1 MNRFFLL
8 SIVLVAAVA
17 GFCANAQPLAGGN
30 SYRIAIPKTGIYRIN
45 RAFLTSMGIN
55 AAEIDPRRIQIF
67 SSEGGML
74 PQANSAPRSPL
85 TELAI
90 YIQGEQ
96 DGRFDA
102 EDFIL
107 FYAQGADKI
116 TADRNRRLL
125 QHEKNLYD
133 DLNYCFLV
141 IGSTNGRRISQQNP
155 APESGN
161 VITEFQ
167 EFLYYE
173 KDEFNIVNSGR
184 RWFGER
190 FDFLT
195 EHTLRFP
202 ATGWVSGTAV
212 QVQSAVMAQSAV
224 ETSFTWQLNGQELG
238 SRRMGAVP
246 ISTYARRGTIA
257 EATFNIIPTTT
268 PANNEFAVRIR
279 YDRAGN
285 NAAFGHLDYV
295 SLNFQRRLQLYD
307 NATFFRSFAAAEQRA
322 STFRIANATADLQ
335 VWDVTNFAAPQAV
348 ALRNAGNEAIF
359 SVANPQL
366 QLREYALFRME
377 GLPEPRF
384 AGVAARQNL
393 RGAAANPDLLIV
405 TAPQFLSEA
414 QRLAAFRQQ
423 NDGLAVEV
431 VTTTQIYNE
440 FASGRKDLTAIRD
453 FARLRYL
460 QPQSRLKY
468 LLLFG
473 DASYDYKDRNPNNT
487 NFVPVYE
494 SYESL
499 HPIFSFSSDDY
510 FGFFDEHEGEWEED
524 FGSVYNMEIG
534 VGRLPVKTVREAT
547 AIVDKLIHYT
557 TAAALGNW
565 RSRLVF
571 VADDGDFNIHL
582 ADSEQLSSLAQRRGR
597 NFQVQKVYIDAFPQV
612 ATPTGRRSPAARDA
626 LNQQIADGALMVNY
640 TGHGSETGW
649 ASEAVL
655 DVVQINSWTNYDRLP
670 LMITAT
676 CEFGRYDN
684 PFLTSGAEF
693 ALLNPRGGA
702 IALVTTTRPVF
713 SSTNFILNEAFYEAA
728 FTPLNGVM
736 PRLGDIQRQT
746 KNNSVN
752 GVVNRNFALLGDP
765 SMRLAYPA
773 QEIVLTN
780 APDTLKA
787 LANVTLAGEIRR
799 QGMLDANFNGT
810 LQIEVLEKEFELQT
824 LGDEDAPAVYRDR
837 PATLFRGAVS
847 VRQGRFAVQF
857 TMPKNINYAFG
868 QGRISAYAMDAA
880 RNTDAAGAWN
890 ITVGGTATTIVPD
903 NTPPQIRLFMNNEQ
917 FQNGG
922 RTRPDTELLAFLQDD
937 TGINISSMGIG
948 QDITATLDGQ
958 QVFLLNRFYRT
969 ALDDSRRG
977 SLRFPFKGLAKGEHT
992 LRVKAWDVHNNPAE
1006 AEIRFVVAEDP
1017 LRLDNTKVYP
1027 NPVTAETDQVRW
1039 QFTHNR
1045 IGADFK
1051 VTVAVYELTGRQIM
1065 QQQTDLYN
1073 VRNEQVELI
1082 WEGFDATERTLAKG
1096 IYIYRITVEA
1106 LTAEK
1111 EQAAFTG
1118 RLAVMR

>member
-1 MNRFFLL
+1 MNRICLFCLILTFA
-8 SIVLVAAVA
+8 VLPL
-17 GFCANAQPLAGGN
+17 FAQPLANGN
-30 SYRIAIPKTGIYRIN
+30 MYRIAIPKTGIYRIN
-45 RAFLTSMGIN
+45 RTLLAAMGIN
-55 AAEIDPRRIQIF
+55 VAEIDPRRIQIF

-74 PQANSAPRSPL
+74 PQANSTPRSSL
-85 TELAI
+85 TEIAI
-90 YIQGEQ
+90 HVQGEQ

-107 FYAQGADKI
+107 FYAQGADRI
-116 TADRNRRLL
+116 AADRNRRLL

-133 DLNYCFLV
+133 DLNYCFLF
-141 IGSTNGRRISQQNP
+141 IGSTNGRRISQQSP

-161 VITEFQ
+161 AITAFQ

-173 KDEFNIVNSGR
+173 KDEFNLVNSGR

-202 ATGWVSGTAV
+202 ATGWVSGTTV
-212 QVQSAVMAQSAV
+212 QVQSAVVAQSAI
-224 ETSFTWQLNGQELG
+224 ETSFIWQLNGQELG
-238 SRRMGAVP
+238 SRRISAVP
-246 ISTYARRGTIA
+246 MSTYSRRGTIA
-257 EATFNIIPTTT
+257 EATFNTIPAAT

-307 NATFFRSFAAAEQRA
+307 NATFFRSFTAADQTE
-322 STFRIANATADLQ
+322 STFRIANASTDLQ
-335 VWDVTNFAAPQAV
+335 VWDVTNFANPQTIV
-348 ALRNAGNEAIF
+348 LRNTGTEAVF
-359 SVANPQL
+359 GVANPQR
-366 QLREYALFRME
+366 QLREYAVFRMD

-393 RGAAANPDLLIV
+393 RNATVNPDLLIV

-423 NDGLAVEV
+423 HDGLAVEV
-431 VTTTQIYNE
+431 VTTSQVYNE
-440 FASGRKDLTAIRD
+440 FSSGRQDLTAIRD

-468 LLLFG
+468 LLLLG
-473 DASYDYKDRNPNNT
+473 DASYDYKDRNANNT

-510 FGFFDEHEGEWEED
+510 FGFMDENEGAWEED
-524 FGSVYNMEIG
+524 FGGVYDMEIG
-534 VGRLPVKTVREAT
+534 VGRLPAKTVREA
-547 AIVDKLIHYT
+547 AVMVDKLIHYT
-557 TAAALGNW
+557 TKPALGNW
-565 RSRLVF
+565 RNRIAF

-582 ADSEQLSSLAQRRGR
+582 ADSEQLATLAQRRGP
-597 NFQVQKVYIDAFPQV
+597 NFQVQKIYIDAFPQV
-612 ATPTGRRSPAARDA
+612 ATPTGRRSPEARDA
-626 LNQQIADGALMVNY
+626 LNRQIADGALMINY

-655 DVVQINSWTNYDRLP
+655 DVVQINNWTNYDRLP
-670 LMITAT
+670 LMVTAT

-713 SSTNFILNEAFYEAA
+713 SSTNFILNEAFYNAA
-728 FTPLNGVM
+728 FTPVNGIM

-787 LANVTLAGEIRR
+787 LANVTLAGEIRK
-799 QGMLDANFNGT
+799 QGMADAAFNGI

-824 LGDEDAPAVYRDR
+824 LGDEDAPAIYRDR
-837 PATLFRGAVS
+837 PAALFRGEVS
-847 VRQGRFAVQF
+847 VRQGRFTVQF

-868 QGRISAYAMDAA
+868 QGRVKAYAMDAT
-880 RNTDAAGAWN
+880 RNTDALGAWN
-890 ITVGGTATTIVPD
+890 ITVGGTATTSTTD
-903 NTPPQIRLFMNNEQ
+903 NTPPQIRLFMDNEQ
-917 FQNGG
+917 FQNGN
-922 RTRPDTELLAFLQDD
+922 TTQPNTDLLAFLQDD
-937 TGINISSMGIG
+937 TGINISNMGIG

-958 QVFLLNRFYRT
+958 QTFVLNSFYRAT
-969 ALDDSRRG
+969 LDDSRRG
-977 SLRFPFKGLAKGEHT
+977 SLRFPLKGLAKGEHT
-992 LRVKAWDVHNNPAE
+992 LRVKAWDVHNNPTE

-1017 LRLDNTKVYP
+1017 LRVEDVKVYP
-1027 NPVTAETDQVRW
+1027 NPVIAGTNEVRW
-1039 QFTHNR
+1039 QFRHNR
-1045 IGADFK
+1045 IRADFK

-1065 QQQTDLYN
+1065 RQQTDLYN
-1073 VRNEQVELI
+1073 VRNEQIELI
-1082 WEGFDATERTLAKG
+1082 WEGFDQTERTLTKG
-1096 IYIYRITVEA
+1096 IYIYQISVETM
-1106 LTAEK
+1106 TAEK
-1111 EQAAFTG
+1111 EKASFTG
-1118 RLAVMR
+1118 RLAVIR